1 MLASTS
7 SPHRLGMMRS
17 VDAEPVRC
25 YYDRIA
31 AKTGHPTNYEPDSV
45 KLQAYYSDVTQ
56 LVLLNPRFA

>member
-1 MLASTS
+1 
-7 SPHRLGMMRS
+7 MMRS